1 MQQLSARMTALKS
14 LPLNAVLC
22 LFLLFAQT
30 VDLGHSHDADLQSRF
45 DCEICLKVDS
55 LDDLVVPSSTNLVTL
70 VSSQPCSVLAQ
81 SQTFSTPTTATA
93 RAPPSYT

>member
-14 LPLNAVLC
+14 LPLNAALC
-22 LFLLFAQT
+22 LLLLFAQT

-45 DCEICLKVDS
+45 DCEICLKGGSV
-55 LDDLVVPSSTNLVTL
+55 DDLLVPGSTNLPAL
-70 VSSQPCSVLAQ
+70 VSSQPCSVLVQ
-81 SQTFSTPTTATA
+81 SQTFSAPTTATA